1 MPDFALTSPAP
12 AVGLSNAV
20 RNALRALGRRNAT
33 LKTALRRAEIG
44 VGIAEH
50 AIAGVV
56 PAMLRP
62 RPRRLTVAVT
72 AQCNLRC
79 AGCRYGRDFMPGAQL
94 DLPTM
99 RDLLAD
105 ARACGVEHLRLYGGE
120 PLLHPDLPQMVRH
133 AIGLGLSTYVT
144 TNGTL
149 LRHRFDALYEA
160 GLRNITIGFYGTGA
174 GYDAYVD
181 RVDAYRRLDE
191 GVAYV
196 RARYGS
202 TLSIQLNYLIMQPAA
217 DLASLHEAWGFAR
230 RHDLNFHTDLVHYS
244 LPYFTEGPGRALQFT
259 EADRPTLE
267 ALAAELVRLKHA
279 YPERLSDSII
289 GLRSIP
295 DWLLKGPQM
304 RVPCNV
310 RNLLWVGA
318 DGTVQM
324 CYVTFRLGNLHERR
338 LADMLFSP
346 AHRCAARD
354 AFALNCPNCHCE
366 RDRRVEQ
373 HLPSR
378 WRYRADTPA

>member
-1 MPDFALTSPAP
+1 
-12 AVGLSNAV
+12 
-20 RNALRALGRRNAT
+20 
-33 LKTALRRAEIG
+33 
-44 VGIAEH
+44 
-50 AIAGVV
+50 
-56 PAMLRP
+56 
-62 RPRRLTVAVT
+62 
-72 AQCNLRC
+72 
-79 AGCRYGRDFMPGAQL
+79 
-94 DLPTM
+94 
-99 RDLLAD
+99 
-105 ARACGVEHLRLYGGE
+105 
-120 PLLHPDLPQMVRH
+120 
-133 AIGLGLSTYVT
+133 
-144 TNGTL
+144 
-149 LRHRFDALYEA
+149 
-160 GLRNITIGFYGTGA
+160 
-174 GYDAYVD
+174 
-181 RVDAYRRLDE
+181 
-191 GVAYV
+191 
-196 RARYGS
+196 
-202 TLSIQLNYLIMQPAA
+202 
-217 DLASLHEAWGFAR
+217 
-230 RHDLNFHTDLVHYS
+230 
-244 LPYFTEGPGRALQFT
+244 
-259 EADRPTLE
+259 
-267 ALAAELVRLKHA
+267 LVRLKHA